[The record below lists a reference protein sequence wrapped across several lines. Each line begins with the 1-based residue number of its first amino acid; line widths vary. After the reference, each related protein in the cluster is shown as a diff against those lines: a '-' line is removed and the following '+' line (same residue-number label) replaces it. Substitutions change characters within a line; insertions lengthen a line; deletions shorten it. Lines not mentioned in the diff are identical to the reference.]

1 MKKLYAIAAVLV
13 LSLGTHWCLAGEDC
27 ISEASGVL
35 RQPVKSCKPFFLE
48 LDGTVQRLELEGDA
62 LKQVPLG
69 TRIKVRG
76 TLRAEL
82 HKAQSELAA
91 MPTHWHIFMVVRDVE
106 TLPATSEAK

>member
-1 MKKLYAIAAVLV
+1 MKKFYAITAVLA
-13 LSLGTHWCLAGEDC
+13 LSLGTLCCLAGEDC

-35 RQPVKSCKPFFLE
+35 RQPVKSCKPFYLE
-48 LDGTVQRLELEGDA
+48 LDGTAQRLELEGAA

-69 TRIKVRG
+69 ARIKVRG

-91 MPTHWHIFMVVRDVE
+91 MPTHWHIFMAVRDVE
-106 TLPATSEAK
+106 TLPVASEAK